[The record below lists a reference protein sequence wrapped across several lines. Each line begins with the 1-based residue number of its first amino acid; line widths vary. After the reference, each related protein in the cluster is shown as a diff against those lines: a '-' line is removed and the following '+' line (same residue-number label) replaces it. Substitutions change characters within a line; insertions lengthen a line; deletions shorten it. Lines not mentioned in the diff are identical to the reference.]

1 MGVKRYDIPRSTK
14 GGRSQLDEDESQ
26 RPKLVPAVERAS
38 LILDLVSAAKRYPTV
53 SDLARETALPKSTVH
68 GLCTTLMHLGL
79 LIRRPDQTF
88 VLGPHLLKWSNAF
101 ERQTDIAAEFAALWD
116 QSADPGGTVVSL
128 CILDEGDVV
137 FIAARQTSA
146 LERFS
151 VRPGMRLPA
160 AFCAA
165 GKAMLARLPDHEI
178 QRAYRNFPQPLTERS
193 VKDLGA
199 LLEEIRGVR
208 SDGIAIDAGQ
218 CQRGVTSFAS
228 AVLNSL
234 NRTVAAVLVS
244 VDAEELPA
252 ERVENLCRHARDLA
266 EKLSLRLGA
275 EPA

>member
-1 MGVKRYDIPRSTK
+1 M
-14 GGRSQLDEDESQ
+14 DEDESQ
-26 RPKLVPAVERAS
+26 RLRLVPAVERAS
-38 LILDLVSAAKRYPTV
+38 IILDIVSASKRYPTV

-116 QSADPGGTVVSL
+116 QSGAFHDAVVSL
-128 CILDEGDVV
+128 CILDELDVV

-146 LERFS
+146 LERFP
-151 VRPGMRLPA
+151 VKPGMRLPA

-165 GKAMLARLPDHEI
+165 GKAMLARWPDHEL
-178 QRAYRNFPQPLTERS
+178 QRAYRTFPEPLTERS
-193 VKDLGA
+193 AGNLAA
-199 LLEEIRGVR
+199 LLEEVRTIRAE
-208 SDGIAIDAGQ
+208 GIAIDVGQ
-218 CQRGVTSFAS
+218 CQRGVTSFAA
-228 AVLNSL
+228 AVVNSL

-244 VDAEELPA
+244 VDSEELPSPA
-252 ERVENLCRHARDLA
+252 IEGFCAGARALA
-266 EKLSLRLGA
+266 DKLSLRLGA